1 MIRAITQTLPAW
13 VAHPELKPCGE
24 LGDLEF
30 GPLVKDLVQHL
41 ATVHARDPHA
51 MLVASMPRLPP
62 MIAMPWT
69 SSCRCCNKR
78 QRCGYGY
85 RVWQSLVAPARAALD
100 APLRRAMSG
109 EANAQNELLLQHS
122 TAKPICERCDKDHD
136 LPATNECPTQLPQE
150 TQHAHT
156 LCKRV
161 NKTASCKLTVW
172 ANMAVDARP
181 VRQHGCLRQHRE
193 TVTLRSF

>member
-1 MIRAITQTLPAW
+1 
-13 VAHPELKPCGE
+13 
-24 LGDLEF
+24 
-30 GPLVKDLVQHL
+30 
-41 ATVHARDPHA
+41 
-51 MLVASMPRLPP
+51 MLVTSMPRLPP

-136 LPATNECPTQLPQE
+136 LPATNERVPNPAATRNTTRTYPPQ
-150 TQHAHT
+150 TGKQ
-156 LCKRV
+156 
-161 NKTASCKLTVW
+161 NCKLQ
-172 ANMAVDARP
+172 ANGLGK
-181 VRQHGCLRQHRE
+181 HGGGCQTSE
-193 TVTLRSF
+193 TTWVPAPASRNGDLEVLLKNLGVL